1 MASKARLQAF
11 LEDFLQLRFQRV
23 HVPNTRRAWR
33 HPFCLLLLE
42 LEKIKVK
49 AAVRDS
55 FCATKCFP
63 RNREQRKTWRHRQ
76 RLSCTREHHA
86 TPGSVRLVIQ
96 PSITPHGEEVER
108 ITRCFVPNRV

>member
-1 MASKARLQAF
+1 MHERVRSLVSSKAHLQAL
-11 LEDFLQLRFQRV
+11 LENFIELRLQRV
-23 HVPNTRRAWR
+23 HMPNARRARR

-63 RNREQRKTWRHRQ
+63 RNREQRKTWRQRQ
-76 RLSCTREHHA
+76 RLLCTREHHVNA
-86 TPGSVRLVIQ
+86 
-96 PSITPHGEEVER
+96 ER
-108 ITRCFVPNRV
+108 VHVDLDSRE